1 MKLWVMISVRR
12 VNDKVGE
19 RERERE
25 KEYLGVWGKEFL
37 SATRKKKRD
46 QNLIT

>member
-1 MKLWVMISVRR
+1 MISVRR
-12 VNDKVGE
+12 VNDKVG
-19 RERERE
+19 ERERE